1 MQANRQHGLFA
12 APSAGGTLPQGD
24 PCVDKFLA
32 AGTEESFSPVCQLLS
47 PQLMKYFRLRNCDS
61 AAAEELTQDVLFAVF
76 RYAGSIRDN
85 SLFRGWVYKIAKNA
99 LLQRWRTSRRR
110 IDLFELDSMGP
121 HPPESS
127 VPCGADGSDFAG
139 IVAVLGPEE
148 REILTLRFVEG
159 LDYREISAALDIP
172 VGTAKWRVFNSK
184 LKLSMQ
190 LRRRTT

>member
-1 MQANRQHGLFA
+1 MQANCQHGPVA
-12 APSAGGTLPQGD
+12 GPSSGGTHLEGD
-24 PCVDKFLA
+24 PCVEKFLA
-32 AGTEESFSPVCQLLS
+32 VRTEESFSLVCQFLS
-47 PQLMKYFRLRNCDS
+47 PQLMKYFRVRGCDS
-61 AAAEELTQDVLFAVF
+61 AATEELTQDVLFAVF
-76 RYAGSIRDN
+76 RHAGSIRDN

-110 IDLFELDSMGP
+110 IDLLELDSMGP

-127 VPCGADGSDFAG
+127 VPSGADGSDFAS

-184 LKLSMQ
+184 LKLSIQ
-190 LRRRTT
+190 LRRKTK